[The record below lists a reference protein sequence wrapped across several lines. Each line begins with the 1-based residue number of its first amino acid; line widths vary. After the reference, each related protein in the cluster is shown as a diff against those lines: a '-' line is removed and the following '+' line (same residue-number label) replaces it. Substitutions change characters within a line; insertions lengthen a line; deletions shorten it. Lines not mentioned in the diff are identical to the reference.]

1 MKRLLIVC
9 AIFAL
14 SGCAVIDA
22 YFMAKYDTNE
32 YALINDIK
40 TKAQVAEENCS
51 NNLLVTTQVNELY
64 IKSLEFKN
72 FATHIPRNEDS
83 IKLSNKLLILTK
95 DAKDQFNNSAV
106 SNFYCKAKLEQIVKS
121 ADTMQQAIGKKPR

>member
-1 MKRLLIVC
+1 MKRLLLVC

-40 TKAQVAEENCS
+40 TKAQVAEENCA
-51 NNLLVTTQVNELY
+51 NNLLATTQVNELY

-95 DAKDQFNNSAV
+95 DAKDQFNKSAV

>member
-1 MKRLLIVC
+1 MKRLLLVC
-9 AIFAL
+9 TIFAL

-95 DAKDQFNNSAV
+95 DAKDQFNKSAI

-121 ADTMQQAIGKKPR
+121 ADTIQQAIGKKPR

>member
-1 MKRLLIVC
+1 MKRLLLVC

-40 TKAQVAEENCS
+40 TKAQVAEENCA

-83 IKLSNKLLILTK
+83 VKLSNKLLILTK
-95 DAKDQFNNSAV
+95 DAKEQFNKSAV

>member
-1 MKRLLIVC
+1 MKRLLLVC

-40 TKAQVAEENCS
+40 TKAQIAEENCA

-72 FATHIPRNEDS
+72 FATHIPRNEDT
-83 IKLSNKLLILTK
+83 IKLSDKLLILTK
-95 DAKDQFNNSAV
+95 DSKEQFNKSAV

-121 ADTMQQAIGKKPR
+121 ADTIQQAIGKKPR

>member
-1 MKRLLIVC
+1 MKKLLLVC
-9 AIFAL
+9 AIFTL
-14 SGCAVIDA
+14 SGCTVFDA

-40 TKAQVAEENCS
+40 TKAQVAEENCA

-83 IKLSNKLLILTK
+83 VKLSNKLLILTK
-95 DAKDQFNNSAV
+95 DAKDQFNKSAV
-106 SNFYCKAKLEQIVKS
+106 SNFYCKSKLEQIVKS

>member
-1 MKRLLIVC
+1 MKRLLLVC
-9 AIFAL
+9 VIFAL

-22 YFMAKYDTNE
+22 YFMAKFDTNE

-40 TKAQVAEENCS
+40 TKAQVAEENCA

-72 FATHIPRNEDS
+72 FAAHIPRNEDS
-83 IKLSNKLLILTK
+83 VKLSNKLLILTK
-95 DAKDQFNNSAV
+95 DTKEQFNKSAV
-106 SNFYCKAKLEQIVKS
+106 STFYCKAKLEQIVKS